1 MTASEAKCGYN
12 LYYMYIVHGIKDVHH
27 LYHVHV
33 VQVIATF
40 SLWRHQPPHLR
51 LVSILAW
58 TRCAVS
64 KSSKVFV
71 LPLRLYEPHPGQ
83 AFQRLG
89 FCANLNLYI
98 CVCTLFILTR
108 SKSGWVD
115 RALCDLLWL
124 RANSVVLSLTGLLM
138 QLDLLSVSLASL
150 NFVPRTGL

>member
-1 MTASEAKCGYN
+1 MTRGVSLTMMRPY
-12 LYYMYIVHGIKDVHH
+12 LMYLMYIFYTI
-27 LYHVHV
+27 HV
-33 VQVIATF
+33 VHVIATF
-40 SLWRHQPPHLR
+40 SLWRHQLPHL
-51 LVSILAW
+51 LSVSILAW

-71 LPLRLYEPHPGQ
+71 LPLRLYEPHSVQP
-83 AFQRLG
+83 FHRLW

-138 QLDLLSVSLASL
+138 LMQLDLLSVSLAIL
-150 NFVPRTGL
+150 IFVPRTGL